1 MFIRKIVLKNFRNY
15 DSLELSAAPGINV
28 IYGKNGQ
35 GKTNILEALF
45 LCAIGK
51 SFRTSHDVEMIKN
64 GKKEYFVEVYIE
76 DNLFSKISVR
86 YDRKKS
92 KIICVDGACISKMR
106 FLMGKLVG
114 VMFSPEDMRLVSDGP
129 SQRRKFIDIAI
140 CQLSSSYYHALLMYN
155 KAVKEKN
162 SLLMTADLRKMN
174 RVTLDVYNEA
184 IAEYG
189 SIIYCE
195 RLYFINRLSHYAAES
210 HKFISEKNEELCVK
224 YLPSC
229 NYLVNFNYNCE
240 QNVNKNI
247 IKEDIKRNLYSE
259 LCSEKNVS
267 RETEQRKSLIGPH
280 RDDFDVFFNGV
291 NLKQYGSQG
300 QKRTA
305 VISVKHAELQIMKEI
320 TGRTPILF
328 LDDVMSELDSD
339 RKKKIV
345 ECFKD
350 VQTFIT
356 CADHDIV
363 EFLNKSDI
371 SANFINAE
379 FLK

>member
-1 MFIRKIVLKNFRNY
+1 M
-15 DSLELSAAPGINV
+15 DPGINV

-51 SFRTSHDVEMIKN
+51 SFRTNHDVEMIKN
-64 GKKEYFVEVYIE
+64 GEKEFFAEVHIE

-129 SQRRKFIDIAI
+129 SQRRKFIDIAV
-140 CQLSSSYYHALLMYN
+140 CQLSSSYYHSLLMYN
-155 KAVKEKN
+155 KSVKEKN
-162 SLLMTADLRKMN
+162 YLLQMEKNGKN
-174 RVTLDVYNEA
+174 RISIDVYNEA
-184 IAEYG
+184 LAEYG

-195 RLYFINRLSHYAAES
+195 RIAFLEKLSFYAAES
-210 HKFISEKNEELCVK
+210 HKNLSEKNEELLVK
-224 YLPSC
+224 YLPACSFLA
-229 NYLVNFNYNCE
+229 NT
-240 QNVNKNI
+240 NI
-247 IKEDIKRNLYSE
+247 YELSKTDKKVLKEEIKKNLYEE

-267 RETEQRKSLIGPH
+267 RETEQRKTLLGPH
-280 RDDFDVFFNGV
+280 RDDFDIFFNGV

-305 VISVKHAELQIMKEI
+305 VISIKHAELQIMKEI

-328 LDDVMSELDSD
+328 LDDVMSELDSE

-356 CADHDIV
+356 CADRDIV
-363 EFLNKSDI
+363 EFLNKSQL

-379 FLK
+379 NLR